1 MLLFLLALITSLA
14 ILVSFKIFEKI
25 EVSTPHTIVI
35 NYLVAFILGYF
46 YQPFNFQKLPSFDWF
61 YLSVASGIIL
71 SISFFIYSLSIKY
84 FGISITALSGKMSI
98 IIPILIGFFLLGDPV
113 LAHRIMGIIMIFPA
127 LYLLLFETKNDKN
140 KITKLKYLIFP
151 ILLFLFTGCNDS
163 IFKIADTYFLL
174 GDNANIYMYLT
185 NAFAIS
191 LVVAIIFV
199 LFQKPKFLKKQLFK
213 TSLAGIEL
221 GILNWYSTYFF
232 LKAIRFLPLTLFI
245 PLFNISFVLLSVILG
260 RILFKEVLNKRKIIG
275 TFIAILSII
284 LLSL

>member
-1 MLLFLLALITSLA
+1 
-14 ILVSFKIFEKI
+14 
-25 EVSTPHTIVI
+25 
-35 NYLVAFILGYF
+35 
-46 YQPFNFQKLPSFDWF
+46 
-61 YLSVASGIIL
+61 
-71 SISFFIYSLSIKY
+71 
-84 FGISITALSGKMSI
+84 
-98 IIPILIGFFLLGDPV
+98 
-113 LAHRIMGIIMIFPA
+113 
-127 LYLLLFETKNDKN
+127 
-140 KITKLKYLIFP
+140 
-151 ILLFLFTGCNDS
+151 
-163 IFKIADTYFLL
+163 
-174 GDNANIYMYLT
+174 MYLT